1 MTHTGLLAIDLQY
14 ACATP
19 DEGFPG
25 NERAWQPA
33 MIERWGEIVRGRVLP
48 NVERLLA
55 WFRAREL
62 AVVHTRVGSYLPSGR
77 DLHPRRR
84 ESNLRHRGEPPFRCA
99 FGDPLHAILAEV
111 APAPGELVI
120 DKNTSGAFV
129 GSPIDFYLRNLGLQ
143 TLVACGIATQACVHH
158 TVRDAADLG
167 YNVVLVSDA
176 CWSSPGDDH
185 AHERTL
191 RVFGRRVRGSQD
203 DRRGPGRP
211 RAPGAANPAV
221 RARAVSRLVRIPW
234 QREHPFRYAVT
245 EWQSTSTRRRCC

>member
-1 MTHTGLLAIDLQY
+1 MQEMIPWQRAGQPGAITALPIDLAHAGLLAIDLQY

-33 MIERWGEIVRGRVLP
+33 VVARWGEIVRGRVLP

-111 APAPGELVI
+111 APAPRELVI

-167 YNVVLVSDA
+167 YNVILVSDG

-191 RVFGRRVRGSQD
+191 RVFGRLFGAVKTTDEVLADLERLAQPTPLSA
-203 DRRGPGRP
+203 
-211 RAPGAANPAV
+211 RAP
-221 RARAVSRLVRIPW
+221 
-234 QREHPFRYAVT
+234 
-245 EWQSTSTRRRCC
+245 